1 MKSSDF
7 SDQFVHSFE
16 DQRSQIIMK
25 ADQAAVLVADE
36 YIYKQETHLTVFKT
50 SLFFQND
57 GFTVYN
63 CRGELVFRVDSYG
76 PDTRDKVELVLMDAH
91 GKCLLTVR
99 RKVQF
104 QLMVFFDFSLLV
116 FMGIDFLILIFLFV
130 CTEFTQ

>member
-1 MKSSDF
+1 
-7 SDQFVHSFE
+7 
-16 DQRSQIIMK
+16 MK

-104 QLMVFFDFSLLV
+104 QLMVFFIFRYLYLWA
-116 FMGIDFLILIFLFV
+116 LIF
-130 CTEFTQ
+130 

>member
-1 MKSSDF
+1 
-7 SDQFVHSFE
+7 
-16 DQRSQIIMK
+16 MK

-76 PDTRDKVELVLMDAH
+76 PDTRDKDEHVLMDAH

-104 QLMVFFDFSLLV
+104 QLMVFFHFSLFV

-130 CTEFTQ
+130 